1 MIRLIRLR
9 LNLFLSFV
17 PALRIKW
24 GLSDVNKGINEK
36 PPVFNSMDPYCDW
49 TGELTAKQIKK

>member
-1 MIRLIRLR
+1 LIRLR